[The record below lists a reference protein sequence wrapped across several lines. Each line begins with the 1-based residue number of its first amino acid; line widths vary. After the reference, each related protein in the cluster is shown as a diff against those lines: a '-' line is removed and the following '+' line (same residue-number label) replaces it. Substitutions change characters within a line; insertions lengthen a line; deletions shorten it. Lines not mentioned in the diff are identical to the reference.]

1 VYRLT
6 VVLAGRLTRHASRAT
21 IAREM
26 PSTRLIVVTLG
37 MALQLGTP
45 DPGPPTALEQALIEH
60 VCTAKRA
67 GTPGT
72 DAYDGCLSAQLLS
85 LRADFGRDLGRLSVS
100 ERRTIDSVCSK
111 VNAAR
116 GRDAYLACLN
126 GQLAS
131 WRDRWRATHP
141 APLDVSPSPT
151 PPVSAASAVPISP
164 SPRAASRSYGLWI
177 GVIVVTVL
185 LAAGGV
191 LVAKRSRRPVHKCK
205 VCGVDVP
212 DGGELCQKCRHE
224 AAEGRRVAAVER
236 AHEFQTKIEEQ
247 RVQRDREEEQRR
259 ERARQDEERRQQERV
274 EEEAR
279 RAEEARQR
287 DEETRVAREIDLAP
301 EAFDPYVVLGVGR
314 NATKEEIVAAY
325 QAAKSKYDPDQL
337 SYLSAELQEIFKGK
351 AQAVDRAYQMLTAQ
365 EGEMP

>member
-1 VYRLT
+1 MVY
-6 VVLAGRLTRHASRAT
+6 AGRLTRHASRAT

-26 PSTRLIVVTLG
+26 PSTGLIVVTLG
-37 MALQLGTP
+37 LALQLGTP

-67 GTPGT
+67 GAPGT

-85 LRADFGRDLGRLSVS
+85 LRTDFGRDLSRLSVS
-100 ERRTIDSVCSK
+100 ERRTIDSVCTK

-131 WRDRWRATHP
+131 WRDRWRAAHP
-141 APLDVSPSPT
+141 APVDASPNPS
-151 PPVSAASAVPISP
+151 PPVSAASAVPVSP
-164 SPRAASRSYGLWI
+164 SPPASSRSYGLWI
-177 GVIVVTVL
+177 GATLVTVL
-185 LAAGGV
+185 IAAGGV
-191 LVAKRSRRPVHKCK
+191 LLAKKARRPVHTCK

-224 AAEGRRVAAVER
+224 AAEARRLSAVER
-236 AHEFQTKIEEQ
+236 AHEFLTKEDE
-247 RVQRDREEEQRR
+247 RRAQRDREEEQRR
-259 ERARQDEERRQQERV
+259 RERARQDEEHARRQQERV

-279 RAEEARQR
+279 QRAEKARQQE
-287 DEETRVAREIDLAP
+287 EETRLAREIELAP
-301 EAFDPYVVLGVGR
+301 ETFDPYVVLGVAR
-314 NATKEEIVAAY
+314 NAGKEEIDAAY

-337 SYLSAELQEIFKGK
+337 SYLSAELQEIFKAK